1 MALLL
6 IFLVSL
12 ISVSIFD
19 ALPIIIISRALV
31 RLQKESIKVIT
42 SKELSDDQKQR
53 ALFLNSGRILI
64 STLKLVSM
72 ILISTIPYVMLIL
85 IWNHVSCKTNI
96 ITIIVSLKGILI
108 STATFFIYFLIRNL
122 NGKFRI

>member
-85 IWNHVSCKTNI
+85 ICNHVSCKTNI